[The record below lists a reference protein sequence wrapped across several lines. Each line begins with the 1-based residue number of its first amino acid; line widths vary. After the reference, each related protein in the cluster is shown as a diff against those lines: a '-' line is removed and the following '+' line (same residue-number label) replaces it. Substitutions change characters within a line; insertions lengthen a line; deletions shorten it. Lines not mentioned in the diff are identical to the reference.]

1 MDAHAPLPAGRRIME
16 GFARSTGLEGE
27 GPGIRYLWTD
37 AFAVCCFLGLH
48 DATGGERWLELAIRL
63 VDRVHHVLGR
73 HREDDVREG
82 WISGLG
88 EEEGE
93 RRPTAG
99 GLRIGKARPERAP
112 GEPYDPEEEWD
123 RDGQYYHYLTRWMH
137 ALVRVWRATGDP
149 VFHRWAVELAEA
161 SHRAFAHGSGGERR
175 LYWKMSADLSR
186 PLVPSMGQHDAL
198 DGLVAVGEIRAAAPP
213 EGVGWSRGDAR
224 ALDEESND
232 LRAMCRKG
240 SWATRDPLGIGGL
253 LVDALFLA
261 RLVEGGEV
269 EDAPVL
275 ERLLSVSEVSL
286 DAFGLTGELDRPAG
300 ARLAFRELGLA
311 IGLAAI
317 ERASDE
323 LGGTRAL
330 SRGELAPLLRHGHLR
345 ERIDGFWLDPAHR
358 EAPTWKEHL
367 DINEVMLATS
377 LMPGGYLGRI
387 TPR

>member
-1 MDAHAPLPAGRRIME
+1 ME
-16 GFARSTGLEGE
+16 GFARSTGLEGD
-27 GPGIRYLWTD
+27 GPGRRYLWTD
-37 AFAVCCFLGLH
+37 AFAVCGFLGLR
-48 DATGGERWLELAIRL
+48 DATGEERWLELALRL

-73 HREDDVREG
+73 HRPDDPREG
-82 WISGLG
+82 WLSGLG

-93 RRPTAG
+93 RRPTLG
-99 GLRIGKARPERAP
+99 GLRIGKPRPERAL
-112 GEPYDPEEEWD
+112 GEPYDLDAEWD

-161 SHRAFAHGSGGERR
+161 AHRAFAHGPGGERR
-175 LYWKMSADLSR
+175 LHWKMSVDLSR

-198 DGLVAVGEIRAAAPP
+198 DGIVAVGEIRAASPP
-213 EGVGWSRGDAR
+213 EGVGWSWGDAR
-224 ALDEESND
+224 ALDEEEDD
-232 LRAMCRKG
+232 LRAMCREG

-261 RLVEGGEV
+261 RRVEGGEL
-269 EDAPVL
+269 EEAPLV

-286 DAFGLTGELDRPAG
+286 EAFGRVGELERPAR

-311 IGLAAI
+311 LGLAALGT
-317 ERASDE
+317 ASDE
-323 LGGTRAL
+323 MGGSRVLPRA
-330 SRGELAPLLRHGHLR
+330 ELAPVLRYARLK
-345 ERIDGFWLDPAHR
+345 ERINAFWLDPAHR
-358 EAPTWKEHL
+358 EAPTWRKHR

-377 LMPGGYLGRI
+377 LMPGGYLGRV